1 MNKNNI
7 KSNDISLDLQQQVLK
22 AIEMSHSLKIQGGNS
37 KKFYGNVTQQLEEA
51 ESLDVSPHTG
61 IVDYD
66 PTELAITVRAGTR
79 LKDLE
84 ELLAENGQILPFEPP
99 YFTEDTTIGGAI
111 ASGIS
116 GPRRAYTGSARDSI
130 LGVQIIN
137 GRGEIANFGGQVMKN
152 VAGYDLSRLMVRSLG
167 TLGVILT
174 VSLRLLPKPEH
185 EVTLVLESTQ
195 EDALA
200 HFQLL
205 RKKQNI
211 LSATA
216 WYQQQSYLRLSGT
229 EKTVTHQSE
238 KLLDSNNGSS
248 LSETGISDEESFWN
262 SIRDHKH
269 LFFTQN
275 DDKPLWRLSL
285 PPATPMIQEANDL
298 LIEWDGAQRW
308 LHSNTPSNLIHDIA
322 KKHGG
327 YATSMRNKVMRGHL
341 SESSFFPSLEPALFK
356 LHQQLKK
363 QMDPHGIFNP
373 GRLYESL

>member
-1 MNKNNI
+1 MIQNNI
-7 KSNDISLDLQQQVLK
+7 KNNDISLDLQQQVLK
-22 AIEMSHSLKIQGGNS
+22 AIQTGQPLNIHGGNS
-37 KKFYGNVTQQLEEA
+37 KKFYGNFSPKLEEA
-51 ESLDVSPHTG
+51 EPLNVSSHTG
-61 IVDYD
+61 VVDYD

-84 ELLAENGQILPFEPP
+84 ELLAKNNQILPFEPP
-99 YFTEDTTIGGAI
+99 YYSEDTTIGGAI

-137 GRGEIANFGGQVMKN
+137 GKGEIANFGGQVMKN

-167 TLGVILT
+167 TLGVILN

-185 EVTLVLESTQ
+185 EITLVFESSQ

-216 WYQQQSYLRLSGT
+216 WYKQQSYLRLSGT
-229 EKTVTHQSE
+229 EQTVNHQSE
-238 KLLDSNNGSS
+238 KLLGSKKIESTQTETELSN
-248 LSETGISDEESFWN
+248 EEAFW
-262 SIRDHKH
+262 SAIRDHKH
-269 LFFTQN
+269 PFFAQ
-275 DDKPLWRLSL
+275 DDKPLWRLSF
-285 PPATPMIQEANDL
+285 PPATPVTQEANDL
-298 LIEWDGAQRW
+298 LIEWGGAQRW
-308 LHSNTPSNLIHDIA
+308 MYSNTPTNIIHDIA

-327 YATSMRNKVMRGHL
+327 YATMMKAYIP
-341 SESSFFPSLEPALFK
+341 EASFFSPLEPALFK
-356 LHQQLKK
+356 LHQQLKN

-373 GRLYESL
+373 GRLYENL